1 MRLLLALLAV
11 LLVGCGDASSEGAD
25 DSSSPSETTTVSPTS
40 ITTETTTTTTI
51 AATTTSAAR
60 TTTTSM
66 VTDLPLVVSSSGLLG
81 YHDGTDWVPGE
92 AIFEVEGGEEY
103 QVVDL
108 SGVRGTAIGSSL
120 EICEPSQTPIIALDP
135 PLPVGHNEPGAVAI
149 AGATWN
155 LLPRPVLR
163 DGPPPPD
170 FVEGAI
176 AFIADRG
183 LSDPDPAVAQYLTFD
198 LEGDG
203 VEEELLVVRRI
214 PDDLFGNPESYSLVM
229 MRKTLDSE
237 PAILVIEFSQGAPD
251 SAYVVFHVVTAV
263 VDLNGDDKMEM
274 VVDAHYYE
282 GSGTTAWEYVDNDL
296 GTVAALSAGC
306 GA

>member
-1 MRLLLALLAV
+1 MRPSVALLAV
-11 LLVGCGDASSEGAD
+11 LLVACGDPSSEGAG
-25 DSSSPSETTTVSPTS
+25 DSSSASTTVSPTS
-40 ITTETTTTTTI
+40 TTTETSTSTTI
-51 AATTTSAAR
+51 AVTTSAAR
-60 TTTTSM
+60 TTTTTSL
-66 VTDLPLVVSSSGLLG
+66 VTNMPLVVSSSGLLG

-135 PLPVGHNEPGAVAI
+135 PLPVGQNEPGAVAI

-155 LLPRPVLR
+155 LLPRPVLM
-163 DGPPPPD
+163 DDTPPLD
-170 FVEGAI
+170 LVEEAI
-176 AFIADRG
+176 AFIADHG

-203 VEEELLVVRRI
+203 VEEELLVVNRI
-214 PDDLFGNPESYSLVM
+214 PDDLFGNAESYSLVM
-229 MRKTLDSE
+229 MRKTLDVE

-263 VDLNGDDKMEM
+263 VDLNGDGKMEI
-274 VVDAHYYE
+274 VVDGHYYE